1 MTNDGG
7 PAFPLKRDPEL
18 KQIGASTLGSTALP
32 MTVWENRDELG
43 MSLRDYFAAKAMEA
57 EIITSCSDATPKAA
71 DDLANAAMLSG
82 QTIIE
87 RIAYNAYRMADAMIK
102 ARAPQP
108 NSAPADDPERERDD
122 DDGRTYADPRDERD
136 ERARR

>member
-43 MSLRDYFAAKAMEA
+43 MSLRDYFAAKAMHAQLTQKFTTA
-57 EIITSCSDATPKAA
+57 ERTRIPLF
-71 DDLANAAMLSG
+71 DLNDPA
-82 QTIIE
+82 QTITVAHL
-87 RIAYNAYRMADAMIK
+87 AYEMADAMLN
-102 ARAPQP
+102 AREPQRSSEP
-108 NSAPADDPERERDD
+108 IDEPERERDA